1 VRATIK
7 DLNTVLAAVVVSGAS
22 LASQT
27 EAQQVLIHGLP
38 PRRMGRPLIRCRP
51 V

>member
-1 VRATIK
+1 MRATIK

-27 EAQQVLIHGLP
+27 EAQQVLIHGLATQAY
-38 PRRMGRPLIRCRP
+38 GQTTD
-51 V
+51 